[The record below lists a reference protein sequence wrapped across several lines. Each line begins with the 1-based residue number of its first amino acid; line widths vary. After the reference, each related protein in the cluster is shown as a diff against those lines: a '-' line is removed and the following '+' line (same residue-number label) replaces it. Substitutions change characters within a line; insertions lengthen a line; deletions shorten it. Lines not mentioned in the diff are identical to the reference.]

1 MNVLVAG
8 GDGFIGRHL
17 CAELADRDHDV
28 AALARDPDPSVLPD
42 GVETVAADV
51 TDPSSVE
58 PAAEGRDAIVN
69 LVALSPLRTPRGGSA
84 AHERVHVGGTETLL
98 AAAAAANV
106 PRFVQMS
113 ALGADPDGPTAYLRA
128 KGRAETAVRESD
140 RDWVIVRPSVV
151 FGAGDEFLAFTKRI
165 TPPGLAPLPG
175 GGRTQ
180 FQPIWVEDLAAILA
194 DCVLDEDRAGEIYE
208 IGGPE
213 RLSLAALAR
222 LLRRTRVVPVPMALA
237 KIGLSIAEA
246 VPGAPMGLDQYR
258 SLQSDNVTRDN
269 DIGAFGLEPDD
280 LTSVGA
286 YLDRPNA

>member
-17 CAELADRDHDV
+17 CTVLAERGHDV
-28 AALARDPDPSVLPD
+28 AALARDPDPSVLSD

-58 PAAEGRDAIVN
+58 PATEGRDAVVN
-69 LVALSPLRTPRGGSA
+69 LVALSPLRTPRGGA
-84 AHERVHVGGTETLL
+84 TAHERIHVGGTETLL
-98 AAAAAANV
+98 AAAAAADV
-106 PRFVQMS
+106 DRFVQMS
-113 ALGADPDGPTAYLRA
+113 ALGADPDGATAYLRA

-151 FGAGDEFLAFTKRI
+151 FGAGGEFLAFTKRI
-165 TPPGLAPLPG
+165 TPPGIAPLPG
-175 GGRTQ
+175 GGRMQ
-180 FQPIWVEDLAAILA
+180 FQPIWVEDLAPILA
-194 DCVLDEDRAGEIYE
+194 DCVLDDDRAGETYE

-222 LLRRTRVVPVPMALA
+222 LLRRTHVVPIPMALA
-237 KIGLSIAEA
+237 KIGLSIADA

-269 DIGAFGLEPDD
+269 DIAAFDLEPGE
-280 LTSVGA
+280 LTTVEA
-286 YLDRPNA
+286 YLDRR